1 MVDNSSTIDH
11 KQATGINHIDIRKSR
26 VPTTKAIA
34 GYTKENDPESKM
46 EATKLVGHPKAAAGT
61 SITVTKQGKAH
72 SAEQTQHRHE
82 FKKNKG
88 KEKTSKWTGE
98 MMNAWSESINPNGT
112 ITEPY
117 GKNEINSL
125 DAGLSHLIQQGKE
138 LKQAHTERHQIQTL
152 SNWFRNALN
161 VPENEATT
169 FAKTAIKDFH
179 LTTTAEVEFQ
189 FLPRETQNIIDASAM
204 TVGTNEP
211 WIKILPR
218 RRHQSRPRRS
228 SPTSSPK
235 LPNKKGLQQNGADM
249 TTQSTRKIQRVKPK
263 ELTTITAIPSS
274 TLPRHSSKLSKRS
287 SKYPKLTAN
296 QSPMR
301 MNKGNFPPHK
311 THPREKIK
319 TNSTE
324 KEVVPI
330 EHNQTTP
337 HNTITLGNNGDKNPS
352 TPKVEHR
359 LDDNKDIDAI
369 IANLTS
375 HRHND
380 LPINPATLAAE
391 ASPPDHT
398 GRTPKDSNDHTRVFA
413 KGNDTHITNR
423 HSSNSHDEHHPDT
436 IVLQKLH
443 PARNEFQKLLKRGNQ
458 LPTLD
463 EFGLTPVTQSSNDSF
478 DSSINDANPN
488 TTTARHCLLNQIPSQ
503 ISRTTKESKRKFNP
517 RTRKQVQWKKRRTA
531 SNIARHNSDDY
542 ERNDTTKS
550 ISLTIIHRKQRNKN
564 RDEHPKE
571 TRVALTTVS
580 DASSHSSIAHH
591 THEEPSLTT
600 LRSIRRHLQKDCR
613 SLSLRIPFIAGKPSW
628 ITNVADIPKS
638 MRPSTHSNTT
648 IQTMSSISRAPIQF
662 MTRVF
667 HSTATKKVPFP
678 SKPSE
683 SPQTTPHIVAPH
695 QDAEN
700 LNLRP
705 DIPYVAN
712 LADYNAILISGD
724 RSRSIFT
731 QDNSEDHQPET
742 PNQGTTTNRKKVR
755 NNENVAFPYDPTT
768 MTPSTQPERST
779 KENPQI
785 VNLGNNCGLHN
796 TTTLEWDHQNAMK
809 SLGPPPFPILTT
821 DPSQQYLTGPPSWAV
836 PPSPPA
842 SRLPGIS
849 TPSIPT
855 LSADI
860 SRSFRRNATR
870 HRSFREEQP

>member
-1 MVDNSSTIDH
+1 MP
-11 KQATGINHIDIRKSR
+11 GLIRKSR

-61 SITVTKQGKAH
+61 LITVTKQGKAH

-117 GKNEINSL
+117 GKNVINSL
-125 DAGLSHLIQQGKE
+125 DAGLSHLIQQGTTESKAEAVKHGAQTFSSTRRQGKE

-369 IANLTS
+369 IANLQRDP
-375 HRHND
+375 HFWR
-380 LPINPATLAAE
+380 
-391 ASPPDHT
+391 
-398 GRTPKDSNDHTRVFA
+398 
-413 KGNDTHITNR
+413 
-423 HSSNSHDEHHPDT
+423 
-436 IVLQKLH
+436 
-443 PARNEFQKLLKRGNQ
+443 
-458 LPTLD
+458 
-463 EFGLTPVTQSSNDSF
+463 
-478 DSSINDANPN
+478 
-488 TTTARHCLLNQIPSQ
+488 SQ
-503 ISRTTKESKRKFNP
+503 
-517 RTRKQVQWKKRRTA
+517 
-531 SNIARHNSDDY
+531 
-542 ERNDTTKS
+542 
-550 ISLTIIHRKQRNKN
+550 
-564 RDEHPKE
+564 
-571 TRVALTTVS
+571 
-580 DASSHSSIAHH
+580 
-591 THEEPSLTT
+591 
-600 LRSIRRHLQKDCR
+600 
-613 SLSLRIPFIAGKPSW
+613 
-628 ITNVADIPKS
+628 
-638 MRPSTHSNTT
+638 
-648 IQTMSSISRAPIQF
+648 
-662 MTRVF
+662 
-667 HSTATKKVPFP
+667 
-678 SKPSE
+678 
-683 SPQTTPHIVAPH
+683 
-695 QDAEN
+695 
-700 LNLRP
+700 
-705 DIPYVAN
+705 
-712 LADYNAILISGD
+712 
-724 RSRSIFT
+724 
-731 QDNSEDHQPET
+731 
-742 PNQGTTTNRKKVR
+742 
-755 NNENVAFPYDPTT
+755 
-768 MTPSTQPERST
+768 
-779 KENPQI
+779 
-785 VNLGNNCGLHN
+785 
-796 TTTLEWDHQNAMK
+796 
-809 SLGPPPFPILTT
+809 
-821 DPSQQYLTGPPSWAV
+821 
-836 PPSPPA
+836 
-842 SRLPGIS
+842 
-849 TPSIPT
+849 
-855 LSADI
+855 
-860 SRSFRRNATR
+860 
-870 HRSFREEQP
+870 